1 MMTVDMYV
9 TGEGL
14 RIRARAVCTGKCM
27 QPERHQGRAHTVDV
41 SSVEL
46 EHLTFTQAISE
57 ALYGLLREYDELLEL
72 LDH

>member
-41 SSVEL
+41 PSSQL
-46 EHLTFTQAISE
+46 EQVSFTAAISE

>member
-14 RIRARAVCTGKCM
+14 RVRARAVCTGKCM
-27 QPERHQGRAHTVDV
+27 QAERHQGRAHTVDV
-41 SSVEL
+41 PSALL
-46 EHLTFTQAISE
+46 ENQSFTTALLE
-57 ALYGLLREYDELLEL
+57 ALWGLLHEYDELLEL